1 MSRRDQLIPLYAAD
15 IREKFGQEPDMEL
28 LRAVAIGLGPAI
40 YNHDSAR
47 VSGTD
52 PAELETVR
60 RNFLVGKLGLPDDD
74 ETLMDA
80 IRDILDTYGASQRNK
95 YRVVVYYMLTR
106 HFGKESVYL

>member
-1 MSRRDQLIPLYAAD
+1 MSRREQLIPLYAAD
-15 IREKFGQEPDMEL
+15 IREKFGQEPDMDL

-60 RNFLVGKLGLPDDD
+60 NNFLIGKLGLPD
-74 ETLMDA
+74 EESLMDA
-80 IRDILDTYGASQRNK
+80 IHGVLETYGASQRNK